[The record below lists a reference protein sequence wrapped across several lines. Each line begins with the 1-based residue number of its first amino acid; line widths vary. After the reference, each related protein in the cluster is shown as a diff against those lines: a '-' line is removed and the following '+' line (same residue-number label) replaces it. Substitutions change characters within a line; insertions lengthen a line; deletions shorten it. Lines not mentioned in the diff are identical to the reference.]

1 MPGRVTKES
10 EDEEVDSRL
19 TDGLHTDGNAAPLVE
34 LRGITKLFGAVAAL
48 KGVDFAVGP
57 GEVVGLVGDNGAGKS
72 TLMKILA
79 GATHPDEGEILVGGE
94 QVRFSSIRGAR
105 ADGIQMVFQDLALC
119 DDLDVA
125 ANFFIGRE
133 PTRAGIVRTRRMHA
147 AARAHLEDL
156 GIRLPS
162 TTRPAR
168 LLSGGQR
175 QSVAIARA
183 VSLSPHLLILDEPTA
198 ALGVR
203 QSGIVLKLI
212 REIRSKGT
220 GVVFVSHRMNDI
232 LAVCDRIVV
241 LFEGS
246 NAANVD
252 SNVSVDDLVRYIVTD
267 PLASAAT

>member
-1 MPGRVTKES
+1 MDAETTGRS
-10 EDEEVDSRL
+10 QAAGS
-19 TDGLHTDGNAAPLVE
+19 AAPLVE
-34 LRGITKLFGAVAAL
+34 LRRITKLFGAVAAL
-48 KGVDFAVGP
+48 KGVDFVVGP

-72 TLMKILA
+72 TLMKVLA
-79 GATHPDEGEILVGGE
+79 GAIAPDEGEILVGGE
-94 QVRFSSIRGAR
+94 PVRFSSIRGAR
-105 ADGIQMVFQDLALC
+105 LHGIQMVFQDLALC

-125 ANFFIGRE
+125 ANFFLGRE

-162 TTRPAR
+162 TARPIR

-183 VSLSPHLLILDEPTA
+183 VSLAPRLLILDEPTA

-232 LAVCDRIVV
+232 LAACDRIVV

-246 NAANVD
+246 NAANLD
-252 SNVSVDDLVRYIVTD
+252 ATVSVDDLVRHIVTD
-267 PLASAAT
+267 PLASAAS

>member
-1 MPGRVTKES
+1 MDAEPT
-10 EDEEVDSRL
+10 DRL
-19 TDGLHTDGNAAPLVE
+19 RADGTAAPLVE

-48 KGVDFAVGP
+48 RGVDLVVEP

-79 GATHPDEGEILVGGE
+79 GAMEPDEGEILVSAE
-94 QVRFSSIRGAR
+94 PVRFASIRGAR
-105 ADGIQMVFQDLALC
+105 SYGIQMVFQDLALC

-125 ANFFIGRE
+125 ANFFLGRE

-162 TTRPAR
+162 TTRPLR

-183 VSLSPHLLILDEPTA
+183 VSLSPRLLILDEPTA

-212 REIRSKGT
+212 REVKAKGT
-220 GVVFVSHRMNDI
+220 SVVFVSHRMNDI

-252 SNVSVDDLVRYIVTD
+252 STVSVDDLVRYIVTD
-267 PLASAAT
+267 PLASPAS